1 MPCPHFDIS
10 IRSLGRNAPAVSGAA
25 YISASKLY
33 SEFKGQTV
41 NFQSKQHELVH
52 SEILLPKNAP
62 KKFADRQTL
71 WNSVDMNEKQIPAQV
86 SRRIVMALPREL
98 PMEQNI
104 AMVREYCQK
113 NFVDRGMCCDF
124 AIHDPDPPGH
134 NPHAHVML
142 TMRSLDENGK
152 WLPKCRKVYDLD
164 ENGERIRL
172 PSGRW
177 KSHRENLNDWN
188 DKDNAELW
196 RESWEAIQ
204 NSYLERNDRTERV
217 SLKSLVEQG
226 IERQPTVHMGPAAT
240 AMERKGIE
248 TNIGNLNREIR
259 EANRLIDR
267 IRNMISTFADW
278 IAAVHEAV
286 IEVRKQEKMRPKP
299 VYLGDLLQAKLE
311 LRRAQRSTWSHG
323 AQTKCS
329 IKDMEKVLGYSD
341 YLFRKKI
348 LTFGSFNDYLI
359 EVNSEVDSIKKN
371 ISAKE
376 KRVWEINRAKKALSE
391 YHELRPIYQEY
402 ASIRWKGRKEKF
414 GAEHKAELD
423 SYRRSV
429 WMIRKLI
436 PGGNADFDTRT
447 MEKEAS
453 QLTDEIIPLKE
464 KLSTRQGE
472 LKKLQEIRRFIKD
485 VLPEITTEDPEKE
498 PRSIMERLKDNQ
510 ERIRAEESARTKQP
524 PERQQNRR
532 REI

>member
-1 MPCPHFDIS
+1 
-10 IRSLGRNAPAVSGAA
+10 
-25 YISASKLY
+25 
-33 SEFKGQTV
+33 
-41 NFQSKQHELVH
+41 
-52 SEILLPKNAP
+52 
-62 KKFADRQTL
+62 
-71 WNSVDMNEKQIPAQV
+71 
-86 SRRIVMALPREL
+86 
-98 PMEQNI
+98 
-104 AMVREYCQK
+104 
-113 NFVDRGMCCDF
+113 
-124 AIHDPDPPGH
+124 
-134 NPHAHVML
+134 
-142 TMRSLDENGK
+142 
-152 WLPKCRKVYDLD
+152 
-164 ENGERIRL
+164 
-172 PSGRW
+172 
-177 KSHRENLNDWN
+177 
-188 DKDNAELW
+188 
-196 RESWEAIQ
+196 
-204 NSYLERNDRTERV
+204 
-217 SLKSLVEQG
+217 
-226 IERQPTVHMGPAAT
+226 
-240 AMERKGIE
+240 
-248 TNIGNLNREIR
+248 
-259 EANRLIDR
+259 
-267 IRNMISTFADW
+267 MISTFADW

-329 IKDMEKVLGYSD
+329 IKDMEKVLGYSE

-376 KRVWEINRAKKALSE
+376 KRVWEINRAKKALSD

-423 SYRRSV
+423 SYRRYV

-485 VLPEITTEDPEKE
+485 VLPEGVSFQDIHIGSETDYKAPGAFQRVNHRSENPFTVLPGKVLFCQRKFLQQETLRPRIQFQHYRQIQRPRHPEHV
-498 PRSIMERLKDNQ
+498 RSGDIVIGLDSRYC
-510 ERIRAEESARTKQP
+510 
-524 PERQQNRR
+524 
-532 REI
+532 